1 MNHTVRM
8 LMLSDIFVLTGFG
21 LITPILAIFIKE
33 DLAGGSILAAGIAS
47 TIFLITKCSIQL
59 PFSKYIDAHKDKV
72 KWLVIGTILIV
83 LVPFVYIFS
92 KTITHVYLAQIL
104 YGIGAG
110 LAYPTWLG
118 LWSTHLDRKHES
130 FEWSLYSTSVGIGT
144 AITAIVGAAIANYVG
159 FNLTFGIAGIVS
171 LGGLFILF
179 KLEKQ
184 EHSCK
189 IKDQHYHIKRK
200 LLHRVKNH

>member
-1 MNHTVRM
+1 
-8 LMLSDIFVLTGFG
+8 MLSDIFVLTGFG